1 MTENYD
7 KAEAGDRVKRFL
19 DDEYVKMAFGLVANQ
34 ALFEFKNAKT
44 DDELRRAQALLVV
57 TDNFGALLRRV
68 VEEGQL
74 ARNAE

>member
-1 MTENYD
+1 VTEDYD
-7 KAEAGDRVKRFL
+7 KVQAGERVKAFL
-19 DDEYVKMAFGLVANQ
+19 DDEYVKMAFGLVAGQ

>member
-1 MTENYD
+1 
-7 KAEAGDRVKRFL
+7 
-19 DDEYVKMAFGLVANQ
+19 VKMAFGLVAGQ